1 MYLAYLQAH
10 GLWVGN
16 QNKPFSMYKP
26 STYLAI
32 IFMLILIPI

>member
-1 MYLAYLQAH
+1 MYLTFKQAN

-32 IFMLILIPI
+32 IFMVILIPI